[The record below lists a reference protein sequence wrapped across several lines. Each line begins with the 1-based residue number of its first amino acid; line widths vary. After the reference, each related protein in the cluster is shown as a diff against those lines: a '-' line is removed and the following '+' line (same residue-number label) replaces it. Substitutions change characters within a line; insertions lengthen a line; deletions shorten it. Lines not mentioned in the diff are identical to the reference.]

1 MLGGCPARRAFR
13 RTREGSRRVRT
24 REHPGCTG
32 DRRVSAALRMRTG
45 SASARDESTV
55 EFGCECT
62 ERTVLSRMDCFG
74 IALYTVARSRLR
86 CSACH
91 SAHTSCTHFRCC
103 AICRFAEEY
112 RRACAEWRPQWV
124 AGLGETGKPCFA
136 EASARVCLH
145 TYSQTSRTCKIR
157 RESTVLCAPPHEVGF
172 PTDSAAVAVQYSQ

>member
-1 MLGGCPARRAFR
+1 M
-13 RTREGSRRVRT
+13 
-24 REHPGCTG
+24 
-32 DRRVSAALRMRTG
+32 RMRTG

-103 AICRFAEEY
+103 ADRFAEEY

-124 AGLGETGKPCFA
+124 AGLGGTGKPCLA
-136 EASARVCLH
+136 EASARVGLH
-145 TYSQTSRTCKIR
+145 AVRLVV
-157 RESTVLCAPPHEVGF
+157 TVGSVEHSGLKVQLLCAPSASQLSG
-172 PTDSAAVAVQYSQ
+172 PTDSAVSGRSRRQRLALSLARSHTVVQYATSVP